1 MTISYGDYSTPSFAY
16 KEEGCTITDVKSN
29 LDVANSC
36 ITYTITAISDAL
48 SLQAG
53 TYNFPRR
60 ITKPSIVIQEILYNN
75 KYGMLEVFFGMRD
88 K

>member
-16 KEEGCTITDVKSN
+16 KEEGCTITDIKSN

-48 SLQAG
+48 SL
-53 TYNFPRR
+53 
-60 ITKPSIVIQEILYNN
+60 
-75 KYGMLEVFFGMRD
+75 
-88 K
+88 